1 MPESQDEHD
10 KELAKELAWQTGE
23 NDAADEPRLLQRIE
37 TARAYLEKAVKGQ
50 KVPAAVM
57 DDCIVSVAADL
68 WQAKDARNGIMGLAD
83 DAGIEPFHVSSDP
96 LRTARPKLRAVGIPL
111 GMGIA

>member
-1 MPESQDEHD
+1 MSNDQELCDELAFQTNEHD
-10 KELAKELAWQTGE
+10 Q
-23 NDAADEPRLLQRIE
+23 DDQPRLLKRIE
-37 TARAYLEKAVKGQ
+37 EARAYLEKAVKDKQ
-50 KVPAAVM
+50 VPESVM

-68 WQAKDARNGIMGLAD
+68 WQAKDARNGIIGLSD
-83 DAGIEPFHVSSDP
+83 DSGIEPFHVSSDP